1 MTDFKSAL
9 AESISYLSSPAAVE
23 SIKRDPYWPKW
34 DTPWWHM
41 SVLKELG
48 LASQIP
54 KITLDT
60 MVHALKHHYL
70 QFFPIRA
77 EEIPLGTDPYRQ
89 IPCIC
94 SVGNM
99 YSILFA
105 AGVDVDKELP
115 WMRPW
120 FVKYQL
126 PDGGLNCDESV
137 YTKETPK
144 SSIVSTICCLEA
156 VLFCRNK
163 DLTAEEVDFLN
174 KGAEYLVRQKL
185 FRRISDGDVI
195 DNDWIEIRFPR
206 FYDYDFLRGY
216 YFLVKWKEASGFLI
230 PADLVEEVEKLVS
243 AQMTDKGIQL
253 RRYNLIDKRSY
264 NPQADGT
271 WKMGEVSEFN
281 LFKAV
286 SFDGAICEPLT
297 KAWNEIKNIS
307 YAQ

>member
-9 AESISYLSSPAAVE
+9 EESISYLSSFEAVE

-41 SVLKELG
+41 AVLKELG
-48 LASQIP
+48 LARQIP
-54 KITLDT
+54 KITLDA
-60 MVHALKHHYL
+60 MVHALQNHYL
-70 QFFPIRA
+70 QFFPIRS
-77 EEIPLGTDPYRQ
+77 EEVPPGTDSYRQ

-99 YSILFA
+99 YQILFA
-105 AGVDVDKELP
+105 AGVDVDRDLP

-137 YTKETPK
+137 YTKTTPK

-156 VLFCRNK
+156 VLFCRHQ
-163 DLTAEEVDFLN
+163 DLTAEEVNFLN

-185 FRRISDGDVI
+185 FRRISNGDVI

-216 YFLVKWKEASGFLI
+216 YFLAKWKEASGFLI
-230 PADLVEEVEKLVS
+230 PVDLVEEVEKLVS

-286 SFDGAICEPLT
+286 SFDGAISEPLT

-307 YAQ
+307 CVQ